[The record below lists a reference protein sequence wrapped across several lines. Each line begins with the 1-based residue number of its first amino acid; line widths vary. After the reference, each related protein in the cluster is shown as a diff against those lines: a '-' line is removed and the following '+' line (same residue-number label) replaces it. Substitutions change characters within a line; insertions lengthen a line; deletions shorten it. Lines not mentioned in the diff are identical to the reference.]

1 MLELLKLSEKYDTVL
16 RCGLIEIYNPIIE
29 ELKKT
34 KFKKLRSIHIIRH
47 SPRISSDRRLGDV
60 IFDLL
65 LHDISL
71 LFHVFNPNKIETIG
85 FNKLKLNSDIETFE
99 ILLKL
104 DNEISVFISTSR
116 ESQIKKRSIE
126 IMDKDSLYVVDLI
139 QKIIYVTK
147 QGSLKSKSGSFT
159 ESNKN
164 FKIEPLDRPETAKIQ
179 LKAFAENIKNKK
191 IDKNHHELIKK
202 SHEFIFDIN

>member
-1 MLELLKLSEKYDTVL
+1 MIELLNLSEKYNTVL

-34 KFKKLRSIHIIRH
+34 KFKKLRSIHINRH
-47 SPRISSDRRLGDV
+47 LKNFKWQEVGRV

-104 DNEISVFISTSR
+104 DNEISVFISMSR
-116 ESQIKKRSIE
+116 ESQIKE
-126 IMDKDSLYVVDLI
+126 V
-139 QKIIYVTK
+139 
-147 QGSLKSKSGSFT
+147 SK
-159 ESNKN
+159 
-164 FKIEPLDRPETAKIQ
+164 
-179 LKAFAENIKNKK
+179 
-191 IDKNHHELIKK
+191 
-202 SHEFIFDIN
+202 